1 MKKRYIILPLFLL
14 LLLGIG
20 FVAYKSL
27 NSLESAIKHAIQTYG
42 SDILQAEV
50 SLQKVNLD
58 ITDGTAGLGGLKIGN
73 PKGYKTEHAMK
84 VADLQLRLDLDSITN
99 QPIVIKDILVMEPD
113 IIFEKLDGVSN
124 FDALLNNIEAY
135 TGESEA
141 SDEDG
146 SSAPKI
152 VIENLRVQDA
162 KVGAS
167 FKLIEGK
174 ALSLPMPDI
183 HLKDIGKDKGGASP
197 AEAAREIMGSMNQ
210 AIGSVLGGI
219 KDGAANVL
227 KKGKEGAK
235 KVGDKLKGLFE

>member
-1 MKKRYIILPLFLL
+1 
-14 LLLGIG
+14 
-20 FVAYKSL
+20 
-27 NSLESAIKHAIQTYG
+27 
-42 SDILQAEV
+42 
-50 SLQKVNLD
+50 
-58 ITDGTAGLGGLKIGN
+58 
-73 PKGYKTEHAMK
+73 MK
-84 VADLQLRLDLDSITN
+84 VGELTLSLDLDSITDH
-99 QPIVIKDILVMEPD
+99 PIIIKDILVMEPD

-124 FDALLNNIEAY
+124 FDALLKNVEAY
-135 TGESEA
+135 TGE
-141 SDEDG
+141 DESGDKDD
-146 SSAPKI
+146 SKTPKI
-152 VIENLRVQDA
+152 IIENLRVQDA

-183 HLKDIGKDKGGASP
+183 HLKDIGKESGGASP

-227 KKGKEGAK
+227 KKGKEGVK